1 MMLQHILVAVDG
13 SDHANKAVDLAA
25 DLAKRYQAD
34 LTILHV
40 MSDPGSYSIPPGLQE
55 YAALEQVFVTEHDL
69 LEGAA
74 ESIVER
80 AAGRIERTGL
90 DRPKAEIATGHPASV
105 IVSRAAEIGVDMIVM
120 GSRGLGG
127 VESMLLGSTSHK
139 VAHLAACTVV
149 TVK

>member
-1 MMLQHILVAVDG
+1 MLQQLLVAVDG
-13 SDHANKAVDLAA
+13 SEHANKAVDLAA

-40 MSDPGSYSIPPGLQE
+40 MSDPGSYTIPSGLKQ
-55 YAALEQVFVTEHDL
+55 YAELEQVFLTEHDL

-74 ESIVER
+74 ESIVEK
-80 AAGRIERTGL
+80 AAARIERAGL
-90 DRPKAEIATGHPASV
+90 DRPKIEIAVGHPASV
-105 IVSRAAEIGVDMIVM
+105 IVTRAAEIGANMIVM

-139 VAHLAACTVV
+139 VAHLAQCTVV